1 VAIMRFVSIHF
12 MDGSKVRYS
21 FSPMT
26 DSKAAQQL
34 KIEDF
39 FKGRHLVIQTEGRL
53 TVYPMENIRQVE
65 FSAGGAAAL
74 EGIKLPLHTIRN
86 ATLASS

>member
-1 VAIMRFVSIHF
+1 MAAMRFINIHF

-21 FSPMT
+21 FAPMT
-26 DSKAAQQL
+26 DSKAAQQI

-39 FKGRHLVIQTEGRL
+39 FKGRHLVVESEGRL
-53 TVYPMENIRQVE
+53 TIYPMENIREVE
-65 FSAGGAAAL
+65 FSAGSSGL

-86 ATLASS
+86 ATLVSS